1 MGMKER
7 KIAEI
12 EMEFNAERA
21 ASLGRT
27 AQRLQGALE
36 ALQRFDSGAPADK
49 SRPELV
55 AEASNACLDYLVQ
68 REALGFG
75 TADREFIRQEYHIP
89 QEVWRGMGS
98 N

>member
-1 MGMKER
+1 MKER

-36 ALQRFDSGAPADK
+36 ALQRFDSGALADK
-49 SRPELV
+49 TRPELV
-55 AEASNACLDYLVQ
+55 TEASNACLDYLVQ

-75 TADREFIRQEYHIP
+75 TSDRDYIRQEYHIP
-89 QEVWRGMGS
+89 PEVWTGMGS